1 MKDFCD
7 KLFKAFEKQI
17 TDNIFCFIQNDKEL
31 MKNYLDLVAK
41 QRNLGYVNSQI
52 AQKIAQRYGLNNT
65 GIESV
70 PTSNLIQTYSEL
82 EKL

>member
-7 KLFKAFEKQI
+7 KLITTFEKQI

-31 MKNYLDLVAK
+31 MKDYLNLVAK
-41 QRNLGYVNSQI
+41 QGNLGVVNRYIGKRI
-52 AQKIAQRYGLNNT
+52 AERYNLQSKNLKG
-65 GIESV
+65 V

-82 EKL
+82 EQ

>member
-7 KLFKAFEKQI
+7 KLFTTFDEQI
-17 TDNIFCFIQNDKEL
+17 TDTIFCFIQNDKEL

-41 QRNLGYVNSQI
+41 QGNLGVVNRYIGKRI
-52 AQKIAQRYGLNNT
+52 AERYNLQSKDLKG
-65 GIESV
+65 V

-82 EKL
+82 EQ